1 MWRKVNTVHYIQR
14 QIHVTIEYPECS
26 LETSLGVHFINVNCA
41 FIHLEKQK
49 KNQVRRM
56 ARKCMKP
63 GKSSGIRRHS
73 EVVDPGKDASEL
85 QSGIWHIRS
94 GNSTAE
100 RGCTL
105 SAVTYD
111 FGRWNSKGWQLVNQS
126 LLNINWTPNP
136 GGMGIKSCH
145 LMKEITWRCLIPGKQ
160 LLQGGLTKLEMWP
173 PLELSELDSSMFTEA
188 WRAAVWSFTHV
199 TLLRAAGN

>member
-1 MWRKVNTVHYIQR
+1 MISIHFLPVCQWLGREVSIFINLETDRSFPYGGRFNTVHYIQR

-85 QSGIWHIRS
+85 QS
-94 GNSTAE
+94 
-100 RGCTL
+100 
-105 SAVTYD
+105 
-111 FGRWNSKGWQLVNQS
+111 
-126 LLNINWTPNP
+126 
-136 GGMGIKSCH
+136 
-145 LMKEITWRCLIPGKQ
+145 
-160 LLQGGLTKLEMWP
+160 EM
-173 PLELSELDSSMFTEA
+173 
-188 WRAAVWSFTHV
+188 
-199 TLLRAAGN
+199 